1 MVAENYPSE
10 WLIRKK
16 KKKKKKRKQKKENQI
31 FKQMNKQEVK

>member
-16 KKKKKKRKQKKENQI
+16 KKKKRKESKKRKTKYS
-31 FKQMNKQEVK
+31 NK